1 MIKINLIA
9 EGKRPT
15 SVRKIKPVLEG
26 KDLAVWALV
35 ATIICC
41 LLAFG
46 IWWWLLHRQIQT
58 KDVEIADAERKVE
71 ELAPVIRQVEDFK
84 RKKEEIE
91 RKLGVID
98 NLKSAQR
105 GPVHVMDDISRALP
119 ELLWLDRMKMSSS
132 NIELEGRAFNT
143 NAVAN
148 FIENLDKMPAFEEP
162 TLRSTEEQVGG
173 VYHFTLDFNYSFA
186 PKTPAATTATAP
198 GAPGAPGG
206 QPGPAQTPPAPPAAP
221 EGQP

>member
-26 KDLAVWALV
+26 KDLAQWALV
-35 ATIICC
+35 ASIVGC
-41 LLAFG
+41 LIAFG
-46 IWWWLLHRQIQT
+46 AWWWLLHRQIVT
-58 KDVEIADAERKVE
+58 KDNEIAEAEAKVE

-91 RKLGVID
+91 RKLGVIE

-105 GPVHVMDDISRALP
+105 GPVHVMDDISRAMP
-119 ELLWLDRMKMSSS
+119 ELLWLDRLKMTAS
-132 NIELEGRAFNT
+132 NIELEGHAFNT

-162 TLRSTEEQVGG
+162 TLRSTEEQAGG
-173 VYHFTLDFNYSFA
+173 VYHFTLNFNYSFA
-186 PKTPAATTATAP
+186 PKPPAEATPTT
-198 GAPGAPGG
+198 PGAPGG
-206 QPGPAQTPPAPPAAP
+206 PATQPGAAQTQHGPA
-221 EGQP
+221 

>member
-26 KDLAVWALV
+26 KDVAQWALV
-35 ATIICC
+35 ASILGC

-58 KDVEIADAERKVE
+58 KDTEIAEAEQKVE

-119 ELLWLDRMKMSSS
+119 ELLWLDRLKMSSS

-148 FIENLDKMPAFEEP
+148 FIENLDKMPNFEEP

-186 PKTPAATTATAP
+186 QKPPAGATPAAP
-198 GAPGAPGG
+198 GAPGAP
-206 QPGPAQTPPAPPAAP
+206 PGPTQTPPAPAAAP
-221 EGQP
+221 AS

>member
-26 KDLAVWALV
+26 KDLAQWALGV
-35 ATIICC
+35 SILLC
-41 LLAFG
+41 LIGFG
-46 IWWWLLHRQIQT
+46 IWWWLLNRQIAT
-58 KDVEIADAERKVE
+58 KDAEIAEAQRKVE

-98 NLKSAQR
+98 SLKSAQR

-119 ELLWLDRMKMSSS
+119 ELLWLDRLRMTSS
-132 NIELEGRAFNT
+132 NIELEGHAFNT

-162 TLRSTEEQVGG
+162 TLRSTEEQAGG
-173 VYHFTLDFNYSFA
+173 VYHFVLDFNYSFA
-186 PKTPAATTATAP
+186 QKPAATAETAP
-198 GAPGAPGG
+198 AAG
-206 QPGPAQTPPAPPAAP
+206 GPAAAPPIPPAPAAAP
-221 EGQP
+221 AS

>member
-26 KDLAVWALV
+26 KDLAQWTLV
-35 ATIICC
+35 AAIVAC
-41 LLAFG
+41 LLGFG
-46 IWWWLLHRQIQT
+46 IWWWLLNRQIAAQE
-58 KDVEIADAERKVE
+58 VQIADAERKVE

-84 RKKEEIE
+84 KKKAEIE

-119 ELLWLDRMKMSSS
+119 ELLWLDRLKMTSS

-162 TLRSTEEQVGG
+162 TLRSTEEQPGG

-186 PKTPAATTATAP
+186 QKPPAEPPAG
-198 GAPGAPGG
+198 GALP
-206 QPGPAQTPPAPPAAP
+206 QTPPAPAAAP
-221 EGQP
+221 AS

>member
-26 KDLAVWALV
+26 KDLAQWALV
-35 ATIICC
+35 ASIIAC

-46 IWWWLLHRQIQT
+46 VWWWLLHRQIAIQEV
-58 KDVEIADAERKVE
+58 KIEEAERKVE

-84 RKKEEIE
+84 KKKAEIE
-91 RKLGVID
+91 RKLGVIED
-98 NLKSAQR
+98 LKRAQQ

-119 ELLWLDRMKMSSS
+119 ELLWLDRLKMTSS

-162 TLRSTEEQVGG
+162 TLRSTEEQPGG
-173 VYHFTLDFNYSFA
+173 VYHFILDFNYSFA
-186 PKTPAATTATAP
+186 QKAPAEPPPAA
-198 GAPGAPGG
+198 GALPSPT
-206 QPGPAQTPPAPPAAP
+206 QTPPAPATGPAS
-221 EGQP
+221 

>member
-26 KDLAVWALV
+26 KDLAQWALIASIV
-35 ATIICC
+35 AC
-41 LLAFG
+41 LLGFG
-46 IWWWLLHRQIQT
+46 IWWYLLHRQIAI
-58 KDVEIADAERKVE
+58 KDVEIAEAEQKVE

-84 RKKEEIE
+84 AKKAEIE
-91 RKLGVID
+91 RKIGVID

-119 ELLWLDRMKMSSS
+119 ELLWLDRLRMTAS

-148 FIENLDKMPAFEEP
+148 FIENLDKMPNFEEP
-162 TLRSTEEQVGG
+162 TLRSTEEQAGG
-173 VYHFTLDFNYSFA
+173 VYHFTLDFNYSFV
-186 PKTPAATTATAP
+186 PKPTATTPPAP
-198 GAPGAPGG
+198 GAPGTIS
-206 QPGPAQTPPAPPAAP
+206 GPAQTPPAPAAAP
-221 EGQP
+221 AS

>member
-26 KDLAVWALV
+26 KDLAQWALV
-35 ATIICC
+35 ASIICC
-41 LLAFG
+41 LIAFG
-46 IWWWLLHRQIQT
+46 VWWWLLHGQIET
-58 KDVEIADAERKVE
+58 KDIKIAEAERQVE

-91 RKLGVID
+91 RKIGVID
-98 NLKSAQR
+98 SLKSNQR

-119 ELLWLDRMKMSSS
+119 ELLWLDRMRMSAS

-148 FIENLDKMPAFEEP
+148 FIENLDKMANFEEP
-162 TLRSTEEQVGG
+162 TLRSTEEQGGG
-173 VYHFTLDFNYSFA
+173 VYHFTLDFNYSFVQKPPA
-186 PKTPAATTATAP
+186 TATPAAP
-198 GAPGAPGG
+198 GTPGG
-206 QPGPAQTPPAPPAAP
+206 PGVPPGGPTQTPPAPAAAP
-221 EGQP
+221 AS

>member
-26 KDLAVWALV
+26 KDLAQWALV
-35 ATIICC
+35 ASIIAC
-41 LLAFG
+41 LLGFG
-46 IWWWLLHRQIQT
+46 LWWYLLHRQISL
-58 KDVEIADAERKVE
+58 KEAEIAEAEIKVE

-84 RKKEEIE
+84 AKKGEIE

-119 ELLWLDRMKMSSS
+119 ELLWLDRLRMTSS

-148 FIENLDKMPAFEEP
+148 FIENLDKMPNFEEP
-162 TLRSTEEQVGG
+162 TLRSTEEQAGG
-173 VYHFTLDFNYSFA
+173 VYHFTLDFNYSFV
-186 PKTPAATTATAP
+186 PKPTAETPPAP
-198 GAPGAPGG
+198 GAPGAPGTL
-206 QPGPAQTPPAPPAAP
+206 PGPAQSPPPAPAAAP
-221 EGQP
+221 AS

>member
-26 KDLAVWALV
+26 KDLAQWALV
-35 ATIICC
+35 ASIVLC

-46 IWWWLLHRQIQT
+46 IWWWLLHQQIATEDT
-58 KDVEIADAERKVE
+58 KIADAERKVD
-71 ELAPVIRQVEDFK
+71 ELAPVIKQVEDFK
-84 RKKEEIE
+84 KKKEEIE

-119 ELLWLDRMKMSSS
+119 ELLWLDRLKMSSS

-162 TLRSTEEQVGG
+162 TLRSTEELPGG
-173 VYHFTLDFNYSFA
+173 VYHFTLNFNYSFA
-186 PKTPAATTATAP
+186 PKPPVAAATTAMAP
-198 GAPGAPGG
+198 GAPGAPS
-206 QPGPAQTPPAPPAAP
+206 PLPTPPAPAAAP
-221 EGQP
+221 AKEEP